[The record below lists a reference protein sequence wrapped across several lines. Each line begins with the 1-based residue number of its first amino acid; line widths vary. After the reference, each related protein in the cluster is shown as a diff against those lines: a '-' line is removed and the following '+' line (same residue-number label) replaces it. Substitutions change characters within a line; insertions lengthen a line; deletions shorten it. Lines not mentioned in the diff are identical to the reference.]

1 MKAEA
6 KLNYSQLVDEV
17 HFIDPRGDTLALTDE
32 KNIKFILIGSDSFF
46 YSRGYVRRVSG
57 NGIVKLGHKALW
69 VLDERIKIGAY
80 NMQNPASSIDSYSS
94 FNDRGKFFELLPNE
108 DLVLEKKDYYFLGDK
123 YNQFLPAGRKS
134 LLTMFPKQQRRIDGY
149 LKEHKTDFTNK
160 EQLENLLRFLEEQ

>member
-1 MKAEA
+1 M
-6 KLNYSQLVDEV
+6 
-17 HFIDPRGDTLALTDE
+17 
-32 KNIKFILIGSDSFF
+32 
-46 YSRGYVRRVSG
+46 
-57 NGIVKLGHKALW
+57 KLGHKALW

-108 DLVLEKKDYYFLGDK
+108 DLVLEKKDYYFLGNK